1 MPVMI
6 AELDMD
12 ALIKATPDLYGV
24 EALPTAPPVLED
36 IALVVPNSTSAS
48 EVELIIRKAGGNLLR
63 DVKLFDV
70 YTGDSIEAGHK
81 SLAYALTYQGDETL
95 SDKKIKKLR
104 KKIIGAAEHQLGAKL
119 RS

>member
-1 MPVMI
+1 MI

-12 ALIKATPDLYGV
+12 ALISASPDLYGV

-36 IALVVPNSTSAS
+36 IALVVPNSTSAGQ
-48 EVELIIRKAGGNLLR
+48 VEAIIRKAGGTLLR

-70 YTGDSIEAGHK
+70 YTGGSIEAGHK

-95 SDKKIKKLR
+95 SDKQVKKIR

-119 RS
+119 RA